1 MKAVFADTSYYLAL
15 VNSLDEHHSI
25 ACQWT
30 SEFSGTSVTTAWV
43 ITELANAMSQAA
55 NRPFFLSLL
64 RDLQNDARVKIVPPA
79 TDIFNRGLDLFAR
92 RPDKDWSLTDCI
104 SFLVMEDLA
113 LRDAATLDRHFS
125 QAGFN
130 VLFPSRVN

>member
-15 VNSLDEHHSI
+15 VNSLDQYHSV
-25 ACQWT
+25 ACRWT
-30 SEFSGTSVTTAWV
+30 STFSGTSVTTAWV
-43 ITELANAMSQAA
+43 ITELANAMSHSE

-64 RDLQNDARVKIVPPA
+64 RDLENDARVTIVSPSKEMF
-79 TDIFNRGLDLFAR
+79 DRGLDLFSS

-104 SFLVMEDLA
+104 SFLVMEERG

-130 VLFPSRVN
+130 VLIPDK